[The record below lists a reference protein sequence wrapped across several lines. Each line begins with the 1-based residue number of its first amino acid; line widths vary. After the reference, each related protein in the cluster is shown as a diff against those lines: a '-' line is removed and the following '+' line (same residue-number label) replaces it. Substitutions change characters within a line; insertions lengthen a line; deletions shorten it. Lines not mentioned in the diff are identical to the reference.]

1 MLQTVN
7 PTCAPKQ
14 AFESTKVGMQLY
26 DTIYTSNI
34 PNENL

>member
-1 MLQTVN
+1 MLQTVK

-26 DTIYTSNI
+26 DTNYASNLS
-34 PNENL
+34 NENQ

>member
-1 MLQTVN
+1 MLQTVK

-26 DTIYTSNI
+26 DIKYTSNI
-34 PNENL
+34 SNENL